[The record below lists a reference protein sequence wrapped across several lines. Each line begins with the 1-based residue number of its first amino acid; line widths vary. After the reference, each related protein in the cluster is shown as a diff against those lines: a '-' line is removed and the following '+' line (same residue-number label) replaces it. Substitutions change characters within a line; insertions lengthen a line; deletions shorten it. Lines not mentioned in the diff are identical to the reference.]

1 MSGVGIYAK
10 NWTKYMGVRTDPRPQ
25 ERVQK
30 PFTPLCGGGLALK
43 KFHKDIF

>member
-1 MSGVGIYAK
+1 MSGVGIYTK
-10 NWTKYMGVRTDPRPQ
+10 NWTNDMGVRTGPRPQ